1 MRKLAAKLSP
11 EELVTLLN
19 DIFSRFDK
27 WVDSYG
33 LEKIKTSGDSY
44 MVVGGLP
51 LPQKDHA
58 KKMASLALH
67 MQKEVSHLNSELNQA
82 LAIRIGIHIGPV
94 VAGVIGTK
102 KFSYDVWGDTVNTA
116 SRLESHGIDGQI
128 QVSKDMYDVLKD
140 DFIFEERGLVK
151 LKGKGEFP
159 T

>member
-1 MRKLAAKLSP
+1 
-11 EELVTLLN
+11 LN

-27 WVDSYG
+27 WVDLYG

-51 LPQKDHA
+51 LPQRDHP
-58 KKMASLALH
+58 KNMASLAVH
-67 MQKEVSHLNSELNQA
+67 MQREVSQLNSELHQA

-128 QVSKDMYDVLKD
+128 QVSKDMYEVLKD
-140 DFIFEERGLVK
+140 DFTFEERGLVE

-159 T
+159 TYLLKREK